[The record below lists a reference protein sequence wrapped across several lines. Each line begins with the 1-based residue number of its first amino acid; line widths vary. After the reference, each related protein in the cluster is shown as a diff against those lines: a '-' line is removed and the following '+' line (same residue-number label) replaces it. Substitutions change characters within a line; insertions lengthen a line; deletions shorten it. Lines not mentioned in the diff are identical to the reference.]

1 MEVKLGG
8 LINIIT
14 KNPKNARF
22 FADAF
27 ATGWGEV
34 NVDIGF
40 KANIGNAAA
49 VLTGINYFNYS
60 NPIDNNKDNFTDLT
74 LQDGFR
80 FSKMEF
86 QKGQQITLSQGVIFM
101 KTDGEANYNGKKYR
115 GGTDVYGESIYTK
128 RWELLG
134 AYELP
139 IAEKCCFHFLI
150 RTTTKTPFMV
160 ICHTA
165 KQRIGF
171 GQLTWDKEIN
181 NHDLLFWDCPP
192 LPILR

>member
-1 MEVKLGG
+1 M
-8 LINIIT
+8 
-14 KNPKNARF
+14 
-22 FADAF
+22 
-27 ATGWGEV
+27 
-34 NVDIGF
+34 
-40 KANIGNAAA
+40 
-49 VLTGINYFNYS
+49 
-60 NPIDNNKDNFTDLT
+60 
-74 LQDGFR
+74 
-80 FSKMEF
+80 
-86 QKGQQITLSQGVIFM
+86 
-101 KTDGEANYNGKKYR
+101 GKKYR

-139 IAEKCCFHFLI
+139 IAEKCLFSFSYTDHDQNSIYGDMPYL
-150 RTTTKTPFMV
+150 
-160 ICHTA
+160 A

>member
-1 MEVKLGG
+1 M
-8 LINIIT
+8 
-14 KNPKNARF
+14 
-22 FADAF
+22 
-27 ATGWGEV
+27 
-34 NVDIGF
+34 
-40 KANIGNAAA
+40 
-49 VLTGINYFNYS
+49 
-60 NPIDNNKDNFTDLT
+60 
-74 LQDGFR
+74 
-80 FSKMEF
+80 
-86 QKGQQITLSQGVIFM
+86 
-101 KTDGEANYNGKKYR
+101 GKKYR

-160 ICHTA
+160 ICHTS

-181 NHDLLFWDCPP
+181 NHDLLLG
-192 LPILR
+192 LPSVTNITMTTTATVKRILIGFRVSLYKTKSP

>member
-1 MEVKLGG
+1 
-8 LINIIT
+8 
-14 KNPKNARF
+14 
-22 FADAF
+22 
-27 ATGWGEV
+27 
-34 NVDIGF
+34 
-40 KANIGNAAA
+40 
-49 VLTGINYFNYS
+49 
-60 NPIDNNKDNFTDLT
+60 
-74 LQDGFR
+74 
-80 FSKMEF
+80 MEF

-101 KTDGEANYNGKKYR
+101 KTDGEANCNGKKYR

-192 LPILR
+192 LPYYDDNTTATVKKILIDSESRKTKSP

>member
-1 MEVKLGG
+1 VGG
-8 LINIIT
+8 LINIIK
-14 KNPKNARF
+14 KNPKNAPVF
-22 FADAF
+22 SVDAF

-60 NPIDNNKDNFTDLT
+60 NPIDNKDNFTDLT
-74 LQDGFR
+74 LQDR
-80 FSKMEF
+80 ISVF
-86 QKGQQITLSQGVIFM
+86 QKWSFNRKDNKLLSLAGRYFYE
-101 KTDGEANYNGKKYR
+101 DRWGGELQWEKKYR

-160 ICHTA
+160 ICHTSPTHWLWA
-165 KQRIGF
+165 I
-171 GQLTWDKEIN
+171 
-181 NHDLLFWDCPP
+181 DLG
-192 LPILR
+192 